1 MGYALTGFGARHDRE
16 LSARR
21 HVSAACQTGDGP
33 VRQPDEAA
41 AARRA
46 QSPHMQDPAVAAS
59 IRDATSWFADAV
71 SATGDL
77 DEALDRAVLRLTGR
91 LDGLGYEPDV
101 VSQIGIDVR
110 RQLEG
115 VITRLRQIAD
125 GE

>member
-1 MGYALTGFGARHDRE
+1 
-16 LSARR
+16 
-21 HVSAACQTGDGP
+21 
-33 VRQPDEAA
+33 
-41 AARRA
+41 
-46 QSPHMQDPAVAAS
+46 MQDPAVAAS